1 MGRIDTLLA
10 AMTLEEKIGQ
20 LTMVAS
26 SRAVTGPAKLVD
38 VAEDVRAGRIGA
50 VLNLW
55 GAEETRAMQR
65 LAVDQSRLGV
75 PLLFGLDVLHGH
87 RTIFPVPLAEA
98 CLFDPALWEKTARA
112 AAEEA
117 TMDGVA
123 MTFAPMVDVARDP
136 RWGRIVEGSGE
147 DPWVASAF
155 AAAKTR
161 GFQGDDLA
169 AADSLAA
176 TTKHLAAYGAVT
188 AGREYASADLS
199 ERTLHE
205 VYLPPFAAAVA
216 AGTAAIMPAFND
228 IAGAPTTA
236 NAALLQGWL
245 RDRLGFDGVLVSDY
259 NAIAELLD
267 HGVAGD
273 IAEAAALALR
283 AGVDIDMMSGA
294 YASGLPEA
302 LRRGLVGMA
311 EVDAGVRRVLAL
323 KERLGLFDDPYRR
336 GAAGAGA
343 IGQGAAR
350 RRALAREAARRAIV
364 LLTCARGVL
373 PFSPDIRGMAVIGP
387 LAAARV
393 EMLGPWAPAGRAGEA
408 ASILDGLT
416 AALPKCRIECAAGVD
431 IVGGDTRGISVA
443 LDLCRG
449 AEAIVLCLG
458 EAAAMS
464 GEAASRGDLGLPG
477 RQRALAEAVLDLGKP
492 VVALL
497 SSGRPLALPWLFER
511 ADAVVATWFLG
522 GEAGHAVAD
531 VLTGK
536 FNPTGRLPA
545 TWPRHVG
552 QTPIFY
558 GQRPSGR
565 PTKVGERYSSSYLD
579 LPAAP
584 QFPFGHGLSYSRF
597 ALHDLQCDPSRVKAG
612 ESVEISVTVD
622 NDSGV
627 DGEATL
633 FLFVRDLVASVAR
646 PVLELKGVRKIV
658 LASGERGQAAWRL
671 PVATLAFVGPA
682 LEPVLEPGRFAI
694 FVGQSADPVE
704 LLTGVIELVG

>member
-136 RWGRIVEGSGE
+136 RWGRIVEGPGE
-147 DPWVASAF
+147 DPWVACAF

-161 GFQGDDLA
+161 GFQGDDLS

-176 TTKHLAAYGAVT
+176 TAKHLAAYGAVT

-216 AGTAAIMPAFND
+216 AGTAAIMPAFTD

-245 RDRLGFDGVLVSDY
+245 RGRLGFDGVLVSDY
-259 NAIAELLD
+259 NAIAELID

-294 YASGLPEA
+294 YARGLPEA

-311 EVDAGVRRVLAL
+311 EIDAGVRRALAL

-343 IGQGAAR
+343 IGQGASR
-350 RRALAREAARRAIV
+350 RRDLAREAARRAIV
-364 LLTCARGVL
+364 LLACARGAL
-373 PFSPDIRGMAVIGP
+373 PLSPDIRRMALIGP
-387 LAAARV
+387 LAAARD
-393 EMLGPWAPAGRAGEA
+393 EMLGPWASAGRGEEA
-408 ASILDGLT
+408 VSIFEGLA
-416 AALPKCRIECAAGVD
+416 AALPNCRIDSAAGVD
-431 IVGGDTRGISVA
+431 IVGGDARGVSAA

-458 EAAAMS
+458 EGAAMS
-464 GEAASRGDLGLPG
+464 GEAASRADLGLPG

-511 ADAVVATWFLG
+511 ADAVVASWFLG
-522 GEAGHAVAD
+522 VEAGHAIAD

-536 FNPTGRLPA
+536 FNPTGKLPT
-545 TWPRHVG
+545 TWPRCVG
-552 QTPIFY
+552 QAPIFY
-558 GQRPSGR
+558 GQRPTGR
-565 PTKVGERYSSSYLD
+565 PTKAGERYSSSYLD

-597 ALHDLQCDPSRVKAG
+597 ALHDLRCDASRVKAG

-622 NDSGV
+622 NVGGV
-627 DGEATL
+627 AGEATL
-633 FLFVRDLVASVAR
+633 FLFVRDLVASLAR

-658 LASGERGQAAWRL
+658 LAAGERGQATWRL
-671 PVATLAFVGPA
+671 PVAALAFIGPA
-682 LEPVLEPGRFAI
+682 FEPVLEPGRFAI
-694 FVGQSADPVE
+694 SVGQSADPAE
-704 LLTGVIELVG
+704 LLTGVIDLVG